1 MKTCDHK
8 SVGVIIINQAG
19 RFLLLTRAKPPAG
32 RAPVAGHV
40 DEHGDFEQAGIVESM
55 EEVGLHVDHLT
66 HLAQGHLPNI
76 CRRPPSHAT
85 HDGHDWVIY
94 RTYVRDEFGLAFS
107 EDETRGG
114 RWYGADELQEL
125 AERTILWAT
134 GEVSDADYNENPGLE
149 PVWVYWMAE
158 VGHIHVN
165 RRDLAAVAKIYSQA
179 PAA

>member
-8 SVGVIIINQAG
+8 SVGVVIIDQAG

-40 DEHGDFEQAGIVESM
+40 DEHGDFEHAGIVESM

-94 RTYVRDEFGLAFS
+94 RTYVRDDHGLAFS
-107 EDETRGG
+107 EDEARGG
-114 RWYGADELQEL
+114 GWYTAVQLQEL

-134 GEVSDADYNENPGLE
+134 GKVSDAGYNENPGLE
-149 PVWVYWMAE
+149 PVWVHWMTRLGYTRIGPRSMDAIE
-158 VGHIHVN
+158 
-165 RRDLAAVAKIYSQA
+165 ATYSRV